1 MDKIPRLTA
10 EQRSNLVAYLDG
22 ELAGGAMQE
31 IERTLAESPVARHE
45 VEMLTRTWELLDT
58 LPPAAA
64 SQEFTANTLTS
75 IQALDHRRPLS
86 EQPWYQRARRGVVV
100 AGWVAGLAAASV
112 IGFLVTA
119 RWIPDRSAALI
130 RDFPVI
136 QDLDTYTEVGNVEFL
151 QELKDSGLFDETPSE
166 DDN

>member
-10 EQRSNLVAYLDG
+10 EQRSDLVAYLDG
-22 ELAGGAMQE
+22 ELDGGAVQE
-31 IERTLAESPVARHE
+31 IEQTLTESPVARHE

-58 LPPAAA
+58 LPRAAA

-75 IQALDHRRPLS
+75 IKALDHHRPLS

-100 AGWVAGLAAASV
+100 AGWVAGLAVASAV
-112 IGFLVTA
+112 GFLITT
-119 RWIPDRSAALI
+119 RWIPDESAALI

-136 QDLDTYTEVGNVEFL
+136 RDLDTYTEVDNVEFL
-151 QELKDSGLFDETPSE
+151 KELQESGLFDETPS
-166 DDN
+166 DHDN